1 MIRTPSLFVYNSLS
15 IFNFI
20 LAFEFEFYFLG
31 GFVNEGVGTM
41 MSSKFEFCFSVV
53 V

>member
-15 IFNFI
+15 MFNFI
-20 LAFEFEFYFLG
+20 LAFEFEFYSLG
-31 GFVNEGVGTM
+31 SFVNEGVGTM
-41 MSSKFEFCFSVV
+41 TTSKFAFCFSVV